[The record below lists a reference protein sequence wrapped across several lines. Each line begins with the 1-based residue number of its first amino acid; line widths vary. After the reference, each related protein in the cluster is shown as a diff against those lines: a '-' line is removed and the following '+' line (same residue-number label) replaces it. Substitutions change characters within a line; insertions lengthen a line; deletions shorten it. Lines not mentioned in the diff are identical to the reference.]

1 MKISKMT
8 LSLTTGNIIRVGR
21 MRVGRMTLSITTIS
35 IAGSVK
41 KLSITIKRRH
51 FA

>member
-21 MRVGRMTLSITTIS
+21 MTLSITTIS
-35 IAGSVK
+35 IVGSVK